1 MVASFIRSRRVGLS
15 LRLPST
21 PLTLLILR
29 SSSVYRFLTS
39 LAAKFALEE
48 LLTFVSTRNDIENL
62 FWDKFKGVRSVEDFG
77 TCRLLLCTGTG
88 NDCCSGRGSGGGV
101 DIGSSC
107 HEFGTL
113 VVVVEGMLSDC
124 TMLFTSNRVSLI
136 SATLAVSSSS
146 F

>member
-1 MVASFIRSRRVGLS
+1 M
-15 LRLPST
+15 
-21 PLTLLILR
+21 
-29 SSSVYRFLTS
+29 
-39 LAAKFALEE
+39 
-48 LLTFVSTRNDIENL
+48 STRNDVENS
-62 FWDKFKGVRSVEDFG
+62 FWNELKGVRSVEDFG
-77 TCRLLLCTGTG
+77 RLLLCTGTG
-88 NDCCSGRGSGGGV
+88 DDCCSGRGSGSGV

-124 TMLFTSNRVSLI
+124 IMLFTSNRVSLI